1 MLLAKEYLLSLL
13 CQNLECSALLPLQQ
27 RCNRVLPGPSQ
38 AQRTQLQP
46 SGGGGLL
53 YRRRLQGQDLSQTPR
68 HEPRARQGRVGGAPA
83 PQRAPVLF
91 TQARGRLW
99 SPHPCPP
106 LVPARLPQARG
117 RAGAGAATG
126 NLHPGRFCLPRANS
140 RGLKVFHL
148 ERQSAFFLSIAGQT
162 PWSLGRARSP
172 MEELRF
178 PSGCV
183 LSS

>member
-83 PQRAPVLF
+83 PHRAPVLF
-91 TQARGRLW
+91 TQGEVGSGAHTLVPLW
-99 SPHPCPP
+99 SLPACPR
-106 LVPARLPQARG
+106 LGDAQGPALPPGTSTLAAFVCRVLI
-117 RAGAGAATG
+117 AGA
-126 NLHPGRFCLPRANS
+126 
-140 RGLKVFHL
+140 
-148 ERQSAFFLSIAGQT
+148 
-162 PWSLGRARSP
+162 
-172 MEELRF
+172 
-178 PSGCV
+178 
-183 LSS
+183 